1 MGTTNENLNFDIQ
14 IQRVNMWP
22 SRLVLAQNGLRS
34 SPRKSISNSTD
45 WCRRHKNV
53 TNVSLS
59 RCVSFYYWAIESEQQ
74 FHIYTQESWFFLAFG
89 GKELTKEQGHLGSL
103 CASLYRL
110 HCHQSPIEANLK
122 DRRRKTKQ
130 APFLDTSPALK
141 TQKPRLH
148 RLEQRNRC

>member
-1 MGTTNENLNFDIQ
+1 M
-14 IQRVNMWP
+14 
-22 SRLVLAQNGLRS
+22 
-34 SPRKSISNSTD
+34 
-45 WCRRHKNV
+45 
-53 TNVSLS
+53 
-59 RCVSFYYWAIESEQQ
+59 SE
-74 FHIYTQESWFFLAFG
+74 TQERDERVTFKMRFILLLGNRERTTVPYLYTGILIFLAFG

-103 CASLYRL
+103 CGSLYRL

-122 DRRRKTKQ
+122 DRRRTTKQ

>member
-1 MGTTNENLNFDIQ
+1 M
-14 IQRVNMWP
+14 
-22 SRLVLAQNGLRS
+22 
-34 SPRKSISNSTD
+34 
-45 WCRRHKNV
+45 
-53 TNVSLS
+53 
-59 RCVSFYYWAIESEQQ
+59 SE
-74 FHIYTQESWFFLAFG
+74 TQERDERVTFKMRFILLLGNRERTTVPYLYTGILIFFLAYG

-103 CASLYRL
+103 CASPYRL
-110 HCHQSPIEANLK
+110 HCRQSPVEANLK